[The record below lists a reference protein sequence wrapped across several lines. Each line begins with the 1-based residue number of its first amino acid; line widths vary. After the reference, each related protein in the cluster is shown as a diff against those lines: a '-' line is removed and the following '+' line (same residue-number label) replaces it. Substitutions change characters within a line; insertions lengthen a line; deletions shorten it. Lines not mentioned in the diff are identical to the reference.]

1 MTYDDYIR
9 KLQKGGPNYYII
21 DVIFENYMDIGQLIR
36 KCCMPGHCRAF
47 DYNLSSNN
55 CQDFIAKVI
64 EILKVK
70 RKCSYTHK
78 SALVNIPPCILRALE
93 KNEDKGTLRFFQSLS
108 IIGNFVEVG
117 AQVAELSDEVD
128 TFNVQVNELNAQITE
143 IGVGLDKVNAGLDK
157 FNDQATNL
165 GTQLG
170 EVCAQKKECAG
181 IFKESINNI
190 KQIKEELNNISY
202 YK

>member
-21 DVIFENYMDIGQLIR
+21 DVIFKKYMDIGQLIR
-36 KCCMPGHCRAF
+36 KCCMYGHWRVF

-78 SALVNIPPCILRALE
+78 SALLIFHLVFLE
-93 KNEDKGTLRFFQSLS
+93 L
-108 IIGNFVEVG
+108 
-117 AQVAELSDEVD
+117 
-128 TFNVQVNELNAQITE
+128 
-143 IGVGLDKVNAGLDK
+143 
-157 FNDQATNL
+157 
-165 GTQLG
+165 
-170 EVCAQKKECAG
+170 
-181 IFKESINNI
+181 
-190 KQIKEELNNISY
+190 
-202 YK
+202 